1 MSDIFSLDLKK
12 NLENLDNLW
21 KQSSA
26 NLVILGNQIR
36 DYQMCNNNFI
46 PPELDKKYWEYFE
59 YNKSACTN
67 YYKYEEY
74 IRQEAVRQAES
85 LRQATLIEEAN
96 KKAEQDRLSEKL
108 NSILLSKQKQKQSK
122 YEAYLLKYEEDLRNK
137 LAETQHIVD
146 CYKKDVEIIKRI
158 LNDNTESLDEEES
171 VAGGFRFNKTRK
183 LRRR

>member
-1 MSDIFSLDLKK
+1 MSDICRLDI
-12 NLENLDNLW
+12 LDNLW

-26 NLVILGNQIR
+26 NLVILGNQILEH
-36 DYQMCNNNFI
+36 QMLNNNFI
-46 PPELDKKYWEYFE
+46 PPELYKKYREYYE
-59 YNKSACTN
+59 YNRTACTI
-67 YYKYEEY
+67 YYKYKEY

-85 LRQATLIEEAN
+85 LRQAEAVRQATLIEEAN

-146 CYKKDVEIIKRI
+146 CYKKDVKIITNQLHCAAKWY
-158 LNDNTESLDEEES
+158 
-171 VAGGFRFNKTRK
+171 
-183 LRRR
+183 

>member
-1 MSDIFSLDLKK
+1 MSDIYRLDLKK

-85 LRQATLIEEAN
+85 LRQAEALRQATLIEEAN

-146 CYKKDVEIIKRI
+146 CYKKDVEIITNQLHRAAKWY
-158 LNDNTESLDEEES
+158 
-171 VAGGFRFNKTRK
+171 
-183 LRRR
+183 

>member
-1 MSDIFSLDLKK
+1 MSDIFSLDILK
-12 NLENLDNLW
+12 NLDNLW

-26 NLVILGNQIR
+26 NLVILGNQIS
-36 DYQMCNNNFI
+36 DYQMRNNNFI
-46 PPELDKKYWEYFE
+46 PPKLYNKYREYYE

-74 IRQEAVRQAES
+74 IRQEAVRQAESLRQTEAVRQAES

-146 CYKKDVEIIKRI
+146 CYKKDVEIITNQLHRAAKWY
-158 LNDNTESLDEEES
+158 
-171 VAGGFRFNKTRK
+171 
-183 LRRR
+183 